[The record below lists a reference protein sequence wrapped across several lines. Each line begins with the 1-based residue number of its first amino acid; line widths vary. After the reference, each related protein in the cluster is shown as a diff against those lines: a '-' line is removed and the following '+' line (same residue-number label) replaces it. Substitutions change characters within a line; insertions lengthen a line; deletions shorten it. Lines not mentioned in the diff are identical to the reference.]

1 MAGRDGTRSPAPL
14 YESHARRE
22 FTLCRAALRALL
34 CRRLG
39 CANAE
44 LSFETLDRGKP
55 FAVVGGVPSPVGFSV
70 SHSGG
75 HGLIALVP
83 HGRIGVDVE
92 ERTPRRNLND
102 DIRLLFAPGERAE
115 LEAADG
121 DRKTDLFYRLWTLK
135 EAVLKAAGLGL
146 ALDTAGFEIPR
157 ALYRGA
163 REDEDV
169 PQLREL
175 RERRRGFRL
184 PGAPGVAWKLETLE
198 DVRFAAALAREMPE
212 TVSNGATPTTARRDR
227 RAG

>member
-1 MAGRDGTRSPAPL
+1 M
-14 YESHARRE
+14 
-22 FTLCRAALRALL
+22 
-34 CRRLG
+34 
-39 CANAE
+39 
-44 LSFETLDRGKP
+44 
-55 FAVVGGVPSPVGFSV
+55 VGGVPSPVGFSV

-121 DRKTDLFYRLWTLK
+121 DRRTDLFYRLWTLK

-146 ALDTAGFEIPR
+146 GLDTAGFEIPR
-157 ALYRGA
+157 VLYRGA
-163 REDEDV
+163 PEGEAT
-169 PQLREL
+169 PQLRE
-175 RERRRGFRL
+175 RCRDFRL
-184 PGAPGVAWKLETLE
+184 PGAPGVAWRLEPLE
-198 DVRFAAALAREMPE
+198 DARFAAALARELPE
-212 TVSNGATPTTARRDR
+212 TASSGAVPRNRQRER

>member
-1 MAGRDGTRSPAPL
+1 M
-14 YESHARRE
+14 
-22 FTLCRAALRALL
+22 
-34 CRRLG
+34 
-39 CANAE
+39 
-44 LSFETLDRGKP
+44 
-55 FAVVGGVPSPVGFSV
+55 GFSV

-146 ALDTAGFEIPR
+146 GLDTAGFEIPR

-163 REDEDV
+163 PEGEAT
-169 PQLREL
+169 PQLRE
-175 RERRRGFRL
+175 RCPDFRL
-184 PGAPGVAWKLETLE
+184 PGAPGVAWRLEILE
-198 DVRFAAALAREMPE
+198 DVRFAAALARELPE
-212 TVSNGATPTTARRDR
+212 TVALNGTKPTTRRRDR

>member
-1 MAGRDGTRSPAPL
+1 M
-14 YESHARRE
+14 
-22 FTLCRAALRALL
+22 
-34 CRRLG
+34 
-39 CANAE
+39 
-44 LSFETLDRGKP
+44 
-55 FAVVGGVPSPVGFSV
+55 GFSV

-115 LEAADG
+115 LEAADE
-121 DRKTDLFYRLWTLK
+121 DRRTDLFYRLWTLK

-146 ALDTAGFEIPR
+146 GLDTAGFEIPR

-163 REDEDV
+163 PEGEAT
-169 PQLREL
+169 PQLRE
-175 RERRRGFRL
+175 RCRDFRL
-184 PGAPGVAWKLETLE
+184 PGAPGVAWRLEPLE
-198 DVRFAAALAREMPE
+198 DARFAAALARELPE
-212 TVSNGATPTTARRDR
+212 TASSGAVPRNRQRER

>member
-1 MAGRDGTRSPAPL
+1 M
-14 YESHARRE
+14 
-22 FTLCRAALRALL
+22 
-34 CRRLG
+34 
-39 CANAE
+39 
-44 LSFETLDRGKP
+44 
-55 FAVVGGVPSPVGFSV
+55 VGGVPSPAGFSV

-92 ERTPRRNLND
+92 ERTPRRNLSD

-115 LEAADG
+115 LEAADR
-121 DRKTDLFYRLWTLK
+121 DRRTDLFYRLWTLK

-163 REDEDV
+163 PEGEAT
-169 PQLREL
+169 PQLRE
-175 RERRRGFRL
+175 RCRDFRL
-184 PGAPGVAWKLETLE
+184 PGAPGVAWRLEPLE
-198 DVRFAAALAREMPE
+198 DVRFAAALARELPE
-212 TVSNGATPTTARRDR
+212 TVASNGTTPTTRRRER

>member
-1 MAGRDGTRSPAPL
+1 M
-14 YESHARRE
+14 
-22 FTLCRAALRALL
+22 L

-55 FAVVGGVPSPVGFSV
+55 FAVVDGVPSRAGFSV
-70 SHSGG
+70 SHSGD
-75 HGLIALVP
+75 HGLIAFVP

-102 DIRLLFAPGERAE
+102 DIRLLLAPGERAE

-135 EAVLKAAGLGL
+135 EAVLKASGLGL
-146 ALDTAGFEIPR
+146 SLDTAGFEIPR

-163 REDEDV
+163 AGDRV
-169 PQLREL
+169 APQR
-175 RERRRGFRL
+175 RERCRDFRL
-184 PGAPGVAWKLETLE
+184 PGAPGVAWRLEPLE
-198 DVRFAAALAREMPE
+198 DVRFAAALARERPE
-212 TVSNGATPTTARRDR
+212 TASNGAAPGNRQRDR